1 MNYKEIITSIR
12 NKDLKSIYFLMGE
25 EPYYIDILTN
35 EFAKNL
41 LNSQEQE
48 FNQIVLYGKDTSIE
62 EVISESKQFPF
73 GADKRVVIIKEAQH
87 LKNIERLNKYLDNPQ
102 LNTILVIAYKGKSI
116 DKRKKFGKNLAKK
129 CVVFES
135 KRMYEDKIPLWITNY
150 LNEKGYLIDNDS
162 TAILTEY
169 LGTNLSKI
177 TNELDKLML
186 VIKKEEKIT
195 SKIIEH
201 HIGISKD
208 YNIFELQNA
217 LGEKNILKAN
227 QIINHF
233 SENTKKHHIIL
244 ILSSLFSYF
253 QKIIIYHFLKDKNP
267 KEIASSLK
275 INPYFVSNYK
285 KAAKNYN
292 KKQLFSVFEFLK
304 EYDLKSKGV
313 RNKSTNQSSLLK
325 ELIFKIIHS

>member
-1 MNYKEIITSIR
+1 MNYKEIIMSIR

-48 FNQIVLYGKDTSIE
+48 FNQIILYGKDTSIE

-73 GADKRVVIIKEAQH
+73 GADKRVVIIKEGQH
-87 LKNIERLNKYLDNPQ
+87 LKNIERLDKYLDNPQ
-102 LNTILVIAYKGKSI
+102 VNTILVIAYKGKSI

-135 KRMYEDKIPLWITNY
+135 KKIYEDKIPLWIANY
-150 LNEKGYLIDNDS
+150 LNEKGYKIDNYS

-186 VIKKEEKIT
+186 IVRKEEKIT
-195 SKIIEH
+195 SKIIED

-217 LGEKNILKAN
+217 LGEKNIVKAN
-227 QIINHF
+227 QILNHF

-253 QKIIIYHFLKDKNP
+253 KKIIIYHFLKDKNP

-285 KAAKNYN
+285 KAANNYN
-292 KKQLFSVFEFLK
+292 KKQLFSIFEFLK